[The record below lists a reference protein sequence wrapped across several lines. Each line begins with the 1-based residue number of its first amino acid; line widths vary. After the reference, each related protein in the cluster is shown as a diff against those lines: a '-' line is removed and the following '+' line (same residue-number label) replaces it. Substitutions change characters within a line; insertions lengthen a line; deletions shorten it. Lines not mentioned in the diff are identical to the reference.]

1 MKQEQPGGQTPK
13 PVPPELEYL
22 LRATGVPQ
30 GLGNGKAPRHE
41 HVSRDQLQDYERLF
55 RAPSAQDRPSPA
67 AGAIPM
73 SPPPGIGSAYSAS
86 SDVTYGARVPQS
98 GGVATALP
106 PTSNPGG
113 PPPGPFPGG
122 EAPAKK
128 KRNWRRILVY
138 VLAGLL
144 MYFTALAGIFALS
157 VNKIDAMPATQI
169 PQTAGTNYLLVGSDG
184 RGDIT
189 KKERKA
195 LHVGSVDGNRT
206 DTIMVL
212 HVPTFGTPTLVS
224 IPRDSWVPIPGNGS
238 DKINAAFAIGGPQLL
253 IETVELTTGLH
264 IDNYVE
270 VGMVGVARVTDSLG
284 GVTLCPDRDYNDV
297 NSNLNVKEGCQEMD
311 GPTALAYVRMRYADP
326 KGDLGRAER
335 QQEYMKSASM
345 KAMSPLTW
353 LNPFKML
360 SLTTTAGD
368 SLTVDQGTGIV
379 DDARMAA
386 AMGMISMGLGESV
399 TVPVADKNYLVDG
412 QQAVKW
418 DTPAA
423 LALFES
429 LGGN

>member
-1 MKQEQPGGQTPK
+1 MKQEQPGEQPAK

-22 LRATGVPQ
+22 MRATAVSKS
-30 GLGNGKAPRHE
+30 LGNGKAPQHD
-41 HVSRDQLQDYERLF
+41 HVTRDQLRDYERLF
-55 RAPSAQDRPSPA
+55 REPSPQDRPPRA
-67 AGAIPM
+67 PGQHQA
-73 SPPPGIGSAYSAS
+73 PPPSGIGSAYSAG

-106 PTSNPGG
+106 PSSNPGG
-113 PPPGPFPGG
+113 SPPGSFPG
-122 EAPAKK
+122 AATPPAKK
-128 KRNWRRILVY
+128 RSWRRILVY

-144 MYFTALAGIFALS
+144 VYFTALAGIFAVS
-157 VNKIDAMPATQI
+157 VNKIDAMPAVQI

-195 LHVGSVDGNRT
+195 LHVGSVEGNRT

-270 VGMVGVARVTDSLG
+270 VGMVGVARVTDALG
-284 GVTLCPDRDYNDV
+284 GVTLCPERNYNDV
-297 NSNLNVKEGCQEMD
+297 NSNLNVKKGCQEMD

-335 QQEYMKSASM
+335 QQEYMKSSAT

-353 LNPFKML
+353 LNPFKMF

-379 DDARMAA
+379 DDTRMAV

-418 DTPAA
+418 DTPEA
-423 LALFES
+423 LALFAS
-429 LGGN
+429 LGGE